1 MPPQKEEARLDALYK
16 LNLLDTSPS
25 ESFDRITRM
34 AGRIFGLPVAA
45 ISLTDIDRQWFKSR
59 VGIDHWSIPRHKA
72 PCAEVA
78 ETSSVVLVPDLL
90 ASPIYSDSILA
101 DQGVRFYAGAPL
113 TTRDGQSLGALCVLG
128 TEPRETTDEE
138 IKALSDLASMVM
150 DQIEL
155 QHAFGRVDPLSGLP
169 NRNQFLDD
177 LADLGRD
184 HPGQARFAVL
194 VDLARNDQLT
204 SGMRVMGSGFLDDII
219 REAARSIATAIG
231 PDRKAYHVGAT
242 QFAFLAPPGVE
253 ESSYLEHL
261 GNLLQHFS
269 NVSAARFVLTAAIG
283 IAPLVAGRASPASV
297 LRRAHSA
304 AQDARLSSRLVCLYS
319 PDIDESHRR
328 RFRLLNDFG
337 AALDSGTQLSLAY
350 QPRIDLRTGA
360 CLGVEALLRWNHPTL
375 GPISPAE
382 FIPIVEQ
389 TALAGPITAWVLN
402 TGLRQL
408 DAWRAAGLDI
418 QIAIN
423 VSAQNLQQPDFA
435 AQVQLQLLKH
445 RVPAAALELEVTE
458 SAMME
463 NVDHALAQIS
473 LLSEAGVRIAIDDF
487 GTGYSSLAYLQRLPA
502 HVLKIDRSFIQDVMT
517 GTRERALIA
526 SMLTLAHDLGYR
538 VVAEGIETEQAR
550 ETVTQMGCEEGQG
563 FLFARPM
570 PADAFEDW
578 YAALKGVAS
587 RAA

>member
-1 MPPQKEEARLDALYK
+1 VSLQNEESRLDALYR

-34 AGRIFGLPVAA
+34 AGRIFGLPIAA

-78 ETSSVVLVPDLL
+78 ETSSVVLLPDLL
-90 ASPIYSDSILA
+90 ACPTYGDSNLA
-101 DQGVRFYAGAPL
+101 DRGIRFYAGVPL
-113 TTRDGQSLGALCVLG
+113 TTREGHSLGALCVLG

-155 QHAFGRVDPLSGLP
+155 QHAFGRIDPLSGLP

-184 HPGQARFAVL
+184 HPGQQRLAVL
-194 VDLARNDQLT
+194 ADLARNDQLT
-204 SGMRVMGSGFLDDII
+204 SGMRVMGSDFLDAFI
-219 REAARSIATAIG
+219 RNSATTIAKSIG
-231 PDRKAYHVGAT
+231 PDRQAYHVGAT
-242 QFAFLAPPGVE
+242 QFAFLAPPGAE
-253 ESSYLEHL
+253 EASYIEHVSK
-261 GNLLQHFS
+261 LLQHFDAIS
-269 NVSAARFVLTAAIG
+269 NERFMMTSTIG
-283 IAPLVAGRASPASV
+283 ITPFVTGEASPASV

-304 AQDARLSSRLVCLYS
+304 AQDARLSPNLVCVYS
-319 PDIDESHRR
+319 ADVDETHRR

-337 AALDSGTQLSLAY
+337 TALDSGTQLSLHY
-350 QPRIDLRTGA
+350 QPRIDLQTGA
-360 CLGVEALLRWNHPTL
+360 CLGVEALLRWNHPAL

-389 TALAGPITAWVLN
+389 TSLAGPVTAWVLN
-402 TGLRQL
+402 TGLKQL
-408 DAWRAAGLDI
+408 HAWRAAGLDI
-418 QIAIN
+418 QLAIN
-423 VSAQNLQQPDFA
+423 VSAHNLQQPDFA
-435 AQVQLQLLKH
+435 AQVQLQLRKH

-463 NVDHALAQIS
+463 NVDQALAQVS

-502 HVLKIDRSFIQDVMT
+502 HVLKIDRAFIQDVANP
-517 GTRERALIA
+517 RERALVA
-526 SMLTLAHDLGYR
+526 SMLSLAHDLGYR
-538 VVAEGIETEQAR
+538 VVAEGIETEEAR

-570 PADAFEDW
+570 PADAFPAW
-578 YAALKGVAS
+578 HAALDATAT